1 MEIVYTKNAQ
11 ADLIYWK
18 LKYQLKILKRI
29 EHLLENILINPYT
42 GIGNPEQLK
51 HELSGLWSR
60 RINKEHRLTYRV
72 INKNQIEIISL
83 RFHY

>member
-1 MEIVYTKNAQ
+1 MK
-11 ADLIYWK
+11 YWK
-18 LKYQLKILKRI
+18 LNHQIKILKRI
-29 EHLLENILINPYT
+29 EILLEDILSHPYT

-51 HELSGLWSR
+51 YELSGLCSR

-72 INKNQIEIISL
+72 INKNQIEIIAL